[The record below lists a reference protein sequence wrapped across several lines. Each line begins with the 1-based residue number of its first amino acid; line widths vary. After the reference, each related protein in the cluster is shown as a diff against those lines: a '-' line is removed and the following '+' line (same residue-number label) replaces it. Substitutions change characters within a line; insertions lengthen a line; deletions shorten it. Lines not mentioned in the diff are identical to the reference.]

1 MVSSYIAFNLSIRT
15 SIVNHQ
21 GPSMWHIVVD
31 IVAVYS
37 VLSLLGGTKLS
48 LFLTWIMTMV

>member
-21 GPSMWHIVVD
+21 GASIWHIVVD

-48 LFLTWIMTMV
+48 LFLTWIMTTV